1 MATNN
6 ANPRAVDATPSI
18 SQWQAGAELIK
29 LVFEM
34 QSLTERRLSPNYAV
48 GLHAWFLDQIRQFD
62 PELSALLHDGGSEK
76 PFTVSDLEGSLP
88 VQGRQV
94 VVLANKIYRW
104 SVSALSQR
112 VGNAFAVW
120 LKRLPTVLDLRDV
133 RFTIKAVQLSE
144 NATTYAALLTQEYPN
159 APVAFSFLTATSFRR
174 KGHHLPLPWP
184 TNVYGSYL
192 RRWND
197 FSGLP
202 IDQET
207 FLAWIDESVII
218 RRHRLETVKVTGG
231 KAGSVTGFLGAVEFG
246 ISKEGQENRQFT
258 QYFYAL
264 SALAPYCGTG
274 HKTTHGLG
282 QTVTGWQG
290 QDIAPPVP
298 HVQLAER
305 IAGLSEI
312 FISQR
317 KRTGGDRAKQT
328 AETWATILARREFGE
343 SLQVIAADM
352 ELPYETVKT
361 YVKLARRSLKPGNTI
376 D

>member
-6 ANPRAVDATPSI
+6 ANTTATVKTPSLP
-18 SQWQAGAELIK
+18 QWQEGAELIK

-62 PELSALLHDGGSEK
+62 PELSALLHDGGPEK
-76 PFTVSDLEGSLP
+76 AFTVSDLEGSLP

-94 VVLANKIYRW
+94 VVLANTTYRW
-104 SVSALSQR
+104 AVSALSQR
-112 VGNAFAVW
+112 VANAFFVW
-120 LKRLPTVLDLRDV
+120 LKRLPGVLDLRDV
-133 RFTIKAVQLSE
+133 TFKITAVRLSE
-144 NATTYAALLTQEYPN
+144 KATTYAALLDQEYPN
-159 APVAFSFLTATSFRR
+159 APVPFSFLTATSFRR
-174 KGHHLPLPWP
+174 KGHHMPLPWP

-202 IDQET
+202 IDQEA
-207 FLAWIDESVII
+207 FLAWIDDSVII
-218 RRHRLETVKVTGG
+218 LRHRLETIKVTGG
-231 KAGSVTGFLGAVEFG
+231 KAGSVTGFLGAAEFG
-246 ISKEGQENRQFT
+246 LSKEGRENEQFT

-282 QTVTGWQG
+282 QTVIGWQG
-290 QDIAPPVP
+290 QDTLPPLP
-298 HVQLAER
+298 QVQLAER

-312 FISQR
+312 FVSQR

-343 SLQVIAADM
+343 SLQDIAIDM
-352 ELPYETVKT
+352 EIPYETVKT
-361 YVKLARRSLKPGNTI
+361 YAKLARRSLTPEEVKV
-376 D
+376 